1 MPFILFV
8 VIEMTNNWSVLA
20 GSTSKRY
27 IAIGV
32 LVSLLL
38 IIIIAIILCRK
49 RFKRNDTEAPK
60 ARQYQELPVPT
71 DVEPEQRDPC
81 MCGPEMPEE
90 DLWSSERKT
99 TEQERGSGANFYVP
113 SLRNSEASRYCFLLE
128 EGDAFEFKSNSPF
141 NKTTSKT
148 PTANEQ
154 EELEYTELL
163 TVV

>member
-8 VIEMTNNWSVLA
+8 VIEMTNNWSVLV

-49 RFKRNDTEAPK
+49 RFKRNDTEPPK
-60 ARQYQELPVPT
+60 ARQYQELLVPT
-71 DVEPEQRDPC
+71 DVEPEQRDPS

-99 TEQERGSGANFYVP
+99 TEQERGSSNFYVP
-113 SLRNSEASRYCFLLE
+113 SLRNSEASGYCFLLE
-128 EGDAFEFKSNSPF
+128 EGDAFECKSDRPF
-141 NKTTSKT
+141 NKTTSKK
-148 PTANEQ
+148 PTANEH